1 MKHQKIYVLFFFWI
15 IIFVKICSLEV
26 EMMRNRIKSDQ
37 IYNDYLSGKIKD
49 RDPLLRIPKS
59 KLYWQGWIKYFHY
72 NLGERVDK
80 PNAFFIN
87 QQFFNQ
93 KILNE
98 NRKNVDKLGRLNVP
112 TKYHFFAK
120 LMKNGLN
127 IMSSRDHE
135 IMRTVAHLSLDIIS
149 PVPEDAKYKGGI
161 QDLGNFEE
169 GKCLQV
175 STVLPAYFSE
185 SYYSGRDT
193 GMTEHWIICTDDL
206 NTKQSLLDMLVKMR
220 ILRQK
225 SFGIKESLKNPRPK
239 KMTLTS
245 LSIKPAPAVERYTGK
260 GSNPLKDGYWIL
272 LNDWSQCSLKCGGGK
287 RFQQWMCVP
296 NKPGGKPCQGKS
308 VRSRPCHTQPCPGV
322 SIMGQVFK
330 NAKNNVVLK
339 PVWKVLPFSN
349 RPQRYIKCQIRES
362 DVLYKTLDNKFS
374 QKEPI
379 KIPARLVMNNHT
391 LSLFEDEQYTN
402 NIFTFNLHEVSIGK
416 SKKDNCCIIIR
427 SNNKQYELCGFSKD
441 CGNQNNPKFYKSWK
455 NDFVMFSHNCYQ
467 PHEIGNGKNE
477 ENQLKN
483 DFERKITQAQL
494 DAIQARE
501 KLLENKLEQNNE
513 LKLEGKISKTQKT
526 VMKAIRK

>member
-225 SFGIKESLKNPRPK
+225 SLI
-239 KMTLTS
+239 
-245 LSIKPAPAVERYTGK
+245 
-260 GSNPLKDGYWIL
+260 
-272 LNDWSQCSLKCGGGK
+272 
-287 RFQQWMCVP
+287 
-296 NKPGGKPCQGKS
+296 
-308 VRSRPCHTQPCPGV
+308 
-322 SIMGQVFK
+322 
-330 NAKNNVVLK
+330 
-339 PVWKVLPFSN
+339 
-349 RPQRYIKCQIRES
+349 
-362 DVLYKTLDNKFS
+362 
-374 QKEPI
+374 
-379 KIPARLVMNNHT
+379 
-391 LSLFEDEQYTN
+391 
-402 NIFTFNLHEVSIGK
+402 
-416 SKKDNCCIIIR
+416 
-427 SNNKQYELCGFSKD
+427 
-441 CGNQNNPKFYKSWK
+441 
-455 NDFVMFSHNCYQ
+455 
-467 PHEIGNGKNE
+467 
-477 ENQLKN
+477 
-483 DFERKITQAQL
+483 
-494 DAIQARE
+494 
-501 KLLENKLEQNNE
+501 
-513 LKLEGKISKTQKT
+513 
-526 VMKAIRK
+526 